1 MKNKYTI
8 IEAAKKILSL
18 TDDSMSV
25 AEIYAQILE
34 KSLYVFHAQDPI
46 SVLRGELRSHSVGI
60 DFPTAS
66 SKKYFLYDESN
77 RRFRLLGEEKTQIK
91 KGGKEHLIITILISL
106 KNINIKRKNP

>member
-1 MKNKYTI
+1 
-8 IEAAKKILSL
+8 
-18 TDDSMSV
+18 MSV

-66 SKKYFLYDESN
+66 PKNTLYMMTRIDV
-77 RRFRLLGEEKTQIK
+77 LDY
-91 KGGKEHLIITILISL
+91 
-106 KNINIKRKNP
+106 